1 MRRAA
6 RFLKKRAARIFCF
19 VNRITVYKSIIHV
32 LNSVQMYFT
41 VKIYVFCFVIFRT
54 S

>member
-6 RFLKKRAARIFCF
+6 RFYKKRAAHIFCSTT
-19 VNRITVYKSIIHV
+19 RITVYKSIIPV
-32 LNSVQMYFT
+32 LNFIQIYFT
-41 VKIYVFCFVIFRT
+41 VKIYVFRFVIFRT